1 MKKPVTNAEGP
12 SMYIGPEDFIC
23 IDVSM
28 DGSEPSKDYLYEGSL
43 RDEGVN
49 SDKFNPIRR

>member
-23 IDVSM
+23 IDVLM

-49 SDKFNPIRR
+49 SDKFNLIRR